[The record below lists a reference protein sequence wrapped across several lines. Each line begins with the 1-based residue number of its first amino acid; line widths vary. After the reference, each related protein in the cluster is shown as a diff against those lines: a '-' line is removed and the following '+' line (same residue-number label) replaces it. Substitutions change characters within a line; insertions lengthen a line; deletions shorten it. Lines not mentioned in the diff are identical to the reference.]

1 MRSLRKSIREV
12 LEIPKELQGRFF
24 YQPSKSG
31 YQLKIGPIIDRQRE
45 TIMASSTDDQ
55 SFGLTEEI
63 LTNAGT
69 KLQAE
74 IDHWIG
80 RANSDNSN
88 RLSEQRDRVISSAK
102 LKLKISTS
110 FRLRWHSIILASVL
124 YILSKYGFQYLPYKV
139 LLNQLPNVPA

>member
-1 MRSLRKSIREV
+1 MPGERGGHKGLKLKSNLV
-12 LEIPKELQGRFF
+12 HWG
-24 YQPSKSG
+24 S
-31 YQLKIGPIIDRQRE
+31 KIGPIIDRQRE

-88 RLSEQRDRVISSAK
+88 RLSEQHDRVISSAK
-102 LKLKISTS
+102 LKRHSLVLDLYLGTGFFTS
-110 FRLRWHSIILASVL
+110 EL
-124 YILSKYGFQYLPYKV
+124 FQSFF
-139 LLNQLPNVPA
+139 